1 MSWHLLSVVGLS
13 GAPLWRT
20 YSLLPNS
27 RTKNSVTLP
36 ARSAQHRTPL
46 QTTPNPS
53 RTAAVAHARCCPFA
67 PNYTSRPAP
76 RRLPPPPPHA
86 QVTLGFVVPP
96 PRSPGRPRG
105 ARRLNE
111 RPLPDRACRCWAGS
125 AALWT
130 RGFTATFALGALST
144 SSAATVG
151 GGGGRLGGRRG
162 SVPRG
167 WAAAFAAPS

>member
-1 MSWHLLSVVGLS
+1 MSWSYRELRFGGPTHCCST
-13 GAPLWRT
+13 AER
-20 YSLLPNS
+20 
-27 RTKNSVTLP
+27 
-36 ARSAQHRTPL
+36 
-46 QTTPNPS
+46 
-53 RTAAVAHARCCPFA
+53 RTALRSPPAQRSTEPRYRQR
-67 PNYTSRPAP
+67 PPRPAP
-76 RRLPPPPPHA
+76 RRLRMRAAAPSLRTTLPGLHRAASPPPPPHA
-86 QVTLGFVVPP
+86 QVTLGLVVPP

-151 GGGGRLGGRRG
+151 GGGRLGGRRG
-162 SVPRG
+162 SVPRR